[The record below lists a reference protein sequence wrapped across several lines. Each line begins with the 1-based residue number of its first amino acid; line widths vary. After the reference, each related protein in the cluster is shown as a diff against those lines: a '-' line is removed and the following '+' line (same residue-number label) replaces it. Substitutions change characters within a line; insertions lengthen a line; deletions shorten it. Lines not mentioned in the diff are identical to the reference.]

1 MTPTDFHNQL
11 AAVAEREGVALTEVQ
26 VDRIVERYRHCPGR
40 EPWAVRAYAKAWSSQ
55 GAREYR
61 VMRGNSVQDVYVSPL
76 LDSASAIG
84 AALNEL
90 ESTAGWVDF
99 QGLPM
104 DSSR

>member
-1 MTPTDFHNQL
+1 MTAADFHAQL
-11 AAVAEREGVALTEVQ
+11 AAVAQREGVALKEVE

-40 EPWAVRAYAKAWSSQ
+40 DPWTVRAYAKAWSSQ

-61 VMRGNSVQDVYVSPL
+61 VMRGSSVQDVYVSPL
-76 LDSASAIG
+76 HGSASAIG
-84 AALNEL
+84 TALNEL

-99 QGLPM
+99 QTLPM